1 MGAGQ
6 PRKYQPEG
14 LLDKFNEYM
23 AQKGTIKNIVGFCN
37 FADIHK
43 DTFYTYKNEFEEYTD
58 SIKKIETELEDYA
71 LQLLLTAKN
80 PAGAIFYMKNKF
92 GYSDKMELKA
102 ETTVNTELQGLSKEE
117 LEEELRKLGY
127 KKEE

>member
-1 MGAGQ
+1 MPGGQ
-6 PRKYQPEG
+6 PRKYQPDG

-23 AQKGTIKNIVGFCN
+23 EQKDTIKNIVGFCN
-37 FADIHK
+37 FANIHR
-43 DTFYTYKNEFEEYTD
+43 DVFYTYKNEFEEYNDT
-58 SIKKIETELEDYA
+58 IKKIEAELEDYA

-92 GYSDKMELKA
+92 GYADKMELKA
-102 ETTVNTELQGLSKEE
+102 ETTSITELQSLSKEE

-127 KKEE
+127 KKE

>member
-1 MGAGQ
+1 MPGGK
-6 PRKYQPEG
+6 PRAYTPEG
-14 LLDKFNEYM
+14 LLSKFEEYM
-23 AQKGTIKNIVGFCN
+23 KQENTIKNIVGFCN
-37 FADIHK
+37 FADIHR
-43 DTFYTYKNEFEEYTD
+43 DVFYTYKNEFEEYNDT
-58 SIKKIETELEDYA
+58 IKKIETELEDYA

-92 GYSDKMELKA
+92 GYADKMEVKA
-102 ETTVNTELQGLSKEE
+102 ETTVNTELQSLSKEE

>member
-1 MGAGQ
+1 MPGGQ
-6 PRKYQPEG
+6 PRKYQPDG
-14 LLDKFNEYM
+14 LLNKFREYM
-23 AQKGTIKNIVGFCN
+23 ELENTIKNIIGFCN

-43 DTFYTYKNEFEEYTD
+43 DTFYSYKNDFEEYTD
-58 SIKKIETELEDYA
+58 SIKKIEEELEDYA

-92 GYSDKMELKA
+92 GYADKMELKA
-102 ETTVNTELQGLSKEE
+102 ETTVNTELQSLSKEE

-127 KKEE
+127 KKE